1 MDTES
6 LGMVDELEE
15 LEELGVN
22 RADWYELIKL
32 TRRLRLAVDAEIK
45 AEAFAN
51 ASAKSK
57 ALAATATATVTVTA
71 TATTA
76 TAMDPAE
83 DLICPISYDVFN
95 DPVTAED
102 GHVYERRAIEEWY
115 ARGHRTSPMTNLP
128 CGTKLTPNVRIE
140 GRARAWRGFTSTSPL
155 RRESLA
161 LPT

>member
-22 RADWYELIKL
+22 RADWYELLKL

-45 AEAFAN
+45 ATAYAN

-57 ALAATATATVTVTA
+57 ALAATATATVTTAATTA

-76 TAMDPAE
+76 TAISNTMDPAE

-140 GRARAWRGFTSTSPL
+140 GRARAWRG
-155 RRESLA
+155 
-161 LPT
+161 

>member
-15 LEELGVN
+15 LEELGVD

-45 AEAFAN
+45 AKASAN
-51 ASAKSK
+51 ANAKGK
-57 ALAATATATVTVTA
+57 ALAATATATVTTTVTA
-71 TATTA
+71 TATTATATTATATTTTA

-83 DLICPISYDVFN
+83 DLLCPISYDVFN

-128 CGTKLTPNVRIE
+128 CGTKLTPNARIE
-140 GRARAWRGFTSTSPL
+140 GRARAWRG
-155 RRESLA
+155 
-161 LPT
+161 